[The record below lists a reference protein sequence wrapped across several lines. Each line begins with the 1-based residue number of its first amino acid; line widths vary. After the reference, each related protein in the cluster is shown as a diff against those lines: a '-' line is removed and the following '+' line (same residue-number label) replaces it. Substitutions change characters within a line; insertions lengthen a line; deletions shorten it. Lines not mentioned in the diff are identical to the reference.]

1 MFLFTLLILFL
12 ARSAS
17 GSVAFN
23 FEMAPAKMLVGKP
36 PGAMKTIKTLAPTP
50 PANKEKTK
58 KTKKPRTVESF
69 KVGRLIVF
77 QDPIHA
83 QSKDTTKFTVCG
95 RQEILDLP
103 KWVQSE
109 RAMTGWE
116 RARPFSTRFV
126 GLDDDI
132 WLILRCFARCEAGVG
147 MDDLAGHA
155 AKIEECYNEAR
166 KTMNINQSYERT
178 VACWKERVRGGGTT
192 PARGGGASG
201 VASTSGMQV
210 SSVSTRD
217 QKVFRILLYR
227 APSRLDH
234 S

>member
-1 MFLFTLLILFL
+1 MDT
-12 ARSAS
+12 AQ
-17 GSVAFN
+17 
-23 FEMAPAKMLVGKP
+23 MLGGKP
-36 PGAMKTIKTLAPTP
+36 PSAMKTEERDPQEFRDRAMKTIKTLAPTP

-58 KTKKPRTVESF
+58 KPRTVESF
-69 KVGRLIVF
+69 AVGSLIVF
-77 QDPIHA
+77 QDPIHP
-83 QSKDTTKFTVCG
+83 QWKGTTKFTVCG

-103 KWVQSE
+103 DWVQSE
-109 RAMTGWE
+109 RAMAGWE
-116 RARPFSTRFV
+116 RTRPFSTRFV

-166 KTMNINQSYERT
+166 KTLNINQSYERT